1 MLCCETP
8 PSLIARVNAQVPLP
22 IWEMGAHEQAITSIA
37 VCASSAVTRV
47 LTAGESEAKV
57 RDAPDL

>member
-1 MLCCETP
+1 M
-8 PSLIARVNAQVPLP
+8 PLP

-57 RDAPDL
+57 RDAPALPA